1 MILKIPLKILFSY
14 NLTPERNKYAA
25 VSLRLLSNFLFQ
37 KGAKIQQQYTYC
49 LPFKRPI

>member
-25 VSLRLLSNFLFQ
+25 VSFKTF
-37 KGAKIQQQYTYC
+37 KE
-49 LPFKRPI
+49 LPFSKRP